1 MSGIAGV
8 IRFGDALAAA
18 ELEAMLHPMATR
30 GPDRRA
36 IVCAGEAGF
45 GIALLATTPEALAGP
60 QPWRHPESGCIVVAD
75 SRLDNRPQLLREL
88 GIDRPADD
96 VGDGELLHAAW
107 QRWREGC
114 ADRLRGDFAFALW
127 HPGERELYLARDPM
141 GVRPLL
147 FHFSPGR
154 LFVFASCAEAVLAQG
169 EVPATLDEGRI
180 ADALIGETEGIDNT
194 CTFFTS
200 VQRLPPAHWMRVRGE
215 NLAQQRYWKPIG
227 TDRPTGLPDT
237 EQEWIEAQRER
248 LDRAVRQRLRSHRPV
263 GSMLSGGL
271 DSSVVV
277 ALAAAACGESGRA
290 PLPVFSAIN
299 STDPGCHETRAIRAV
314 VGHVRSAPTFI
325 DLPDFERSDM
335 RAHRLWHEAGEPFD
349 GTMPLLAAI
358 CETAADR
365 GVVSM
370 MDGVPSDNLY
380 TIGSRARLLFDRGQW
395 RESWLAAVAQWQ
407 VSHVRFPRAH
417 ALRVMAGC
425 IAPAPVHAARSWMN
439 EALEYRGLLRA
450 SLISRALARRT
461 ELRERYRRYRQTIGD
476 SHHWHPSGEAL
487 SSLSAPYITTGLER
501 YNRVAALYGIEP
513 RPPYADRELIE
524 FQAWMP
530 LELRIRNGHLKWVL
544 RQAIAQDLPPE
555 VVWRRDKS
563 HVGWR
568 FNRVLFQR
576 SLAEQALPTGLPECD
591 WLDPQRMHEVQEQ
604 QGRAAAAVR
613 TLLWRRSLNQR
624 LSRHYRP
631 NGGEQGPAPSVEP
644 GGMLPDTTHPR

>member
-107 QRWREGC
+107 QHWREGC

-154 LFVFASCAEAVLAQG
+154 LFVFASCTEAVLAQG

-215 NLAQQRYWKPIG
+215 SLVQQRYWKPIG

-237 EQEWIEAQRER
+237 EQEWIEAQREC

-271 DSSVVV
+271 DSSAVV
-277 ALAAAACGESGRA
+277 ALAGTICETERQPSFR
-290 PLPVFSAIN
+290 VFSAID
-299 STDPGCHETRAIRAV
+299 STDPECPETRAIRAV
-314 VGHVRSAPTFI
+314 IGNVRCAPTFV
-325 DLPDFERSDM
+325 DVADFQGSRTH
-335 RAHRLWHEAGEPFD
+335 ALRLWKQAGEPFD
-349 GTMPLLAAI
+349 GPMSLVASLYEAA
-358 CETAADR
+358 CAQ
-365 GVVSM
+365 GVSSVL
-370 MDGVPSDNLY
+370 DGLPADNLY
-380 TIGSRARLLFDRGQW
+380 ATGRWARHLFNQGMW
-395 RESWLAAVAQWQ
+395 RESWRAAVTQWRLPWI
-407 VSHVRFPRAH
+407 RFPRLH
-417 ALRVMAGC
+417 AMRVMAGC
-425 IAPAPVHAARSWMN
+425 LAPKSIHAWRDRLAEES
-439 EALEYRGLLRA
+439 EYRDLLRT
-450 SLISRALARRT
+450 SLISREFAQRVG
-461 ELRERYRRYRQTIGD
+461 LRDRYRRYRNTIGG
-476 SHHWHPSGEAL
+476 SHQWHESGDAL
-487 SSLSAPYITTGLER
+487 SSLAAPYITAAIER
-501 YNRVAALYGIEP
+501 YNRVASLYGVEP
-513 RPPYADRELIE
+513 RHPYADRDLIE

-530 LELRIRNGHLKWVL
+530 LSLRIRDGHLKWVL
-544 RQAIAQDLPPE
+544 RQAMTGLLPPE
-555 VVWRRDKS
+555 VAWRQDKYHIGWQFSRQLLSEAHAADVQPQGVLEEGWFDASRVGNAHADPEGTVGSGLFAMYVLLLWWRRIG
-563 HVGWR
+563 H
-568 FNRVLFQR
+568 
-576 SLAEQALPTGLPECD
+576 
-591 WLDPQRMHEVQEQ
+591 PQRPPE
-604 QGRAAAAVR
+604 RA
-613 TLLWRRSLNQR
+613 
-624 LSRHYRP
+624 
-631 NGGEQGPAPSVEP
+631 
-644 GGMLPDTTHPR
+644 